1 MDRVVSGVKPT
12 GTLNLGGYLGAFRNW
27 VDEQHTA
34 DAFYF
39 VADLHALTVEHDP
52 AALRRATLDVAT
64 TLLAIG
70 IDPSVATVFVQSEV
84 PAHTALAW
92 LLECTATMGE
102 LSRMTQFKDK
112 GRGQDSTRVGLFTY
126 PALMAA
132 DILLYRASAVP
143 VGDDQRQHLELTRDL
158 AQRFN
163 HRYGPVFVVPRAT
176 VPKLGAR
183 IMDLSDPTR
192 KMSKSADSPQ
202 GTIDLLD
209 PPDVVRRKL
218 RRAVTDP
225 EREVRYDPATKP
237 GVSNLLELLAAAAAG
252 PDAPGDTSRSD
263 AGRSGEPTEAP
274 RHPEPPT
281 PETLAESFGSYG
293 ELKEAV
299 AEAVVALLAPI
310 QERYRD
316 LAADPSTVR
325 KILDAG
331 RERARSVAAETYT
344 AAADAIGLG
353 VA

>member
-27 VDEQHTA
+27 VDEQHTS

-183 IMDLSDPTR
+183 VMDLSDPTR

-218 RRAVTDP
+218 RRAVTDA
-225 EREVRYDPATKP
+225 EREVRYDPAAKP
-237 GVSNLLELLAAAAAG
+237 GVSNLLELLAAAEAGRKAPAAG
-252 PDAPGDTSRSD
+252 RMGDD
-263 AGRSGEPTEAP
+263 TEAP
-274 RHPEPPT
+274 ADPEPAT
-281 PETLAESFGSYG
+281 PETLAKSFGSYG

-299 AEAVVALLAPI
+299 AEAVVAMLAPI

-325 KILDAG
+325 EILDEG
-331 RERARSVAAETYT
+331 RERARAVADETY
-344 AAADAIGLG
+344 AAAAAAIGLTP
-353 VA
+353 A